1 MDIPDLPAMAFQHIG
16 DKKIKPQGGGG
27 SFNPIAAITDPI
39 SSALGTDGGGGGILG
54 AVADIDPGPS
64 IGSALASVDP
74 GPAIGSGLAEVDT
87 FVNREIPGGWTLP
100 AVIAVAYLTGY
111 LDPSLLAAEGATVAG
126 TAEGAALAGEAA
138 FSSAVASGATAAE
151 ATALANAAATSYA
164 TAGAAGGAAGS
175 GLSAA
180 ELLAVGGFTPAA
192 GSGASFAIP
201 SAIATGAGAGGSIG
215 GIELGGAFLPTAG
228 SGASFAV
235 PGTVGAGSSL
245 LGPTYGELGLTG
257 VEGGLAGPTYGELGL
272 TGLELGT
279 EASTGAPIFDYSQEV
294 ILSPGGNYIPANTL
308 PSEIAGL
315 DESIRIAGE
324 AAIKA
329 APSTISPSQAVN
341 TLRGASGL
349 LGGQQ
354 GTPAAATAQ
363 FRGSTVP
370 QGAVDYSGILNL
382 LQTRAQQRNPY
393 SLLG

>member
-1 MDIPDLPAMAFQHIG
+1 MCGGPVG
-16 DKKIKPQGGGG
+16 DVLD
-27 SFNPIAAITDPI
+27 TT

-54 AVADIDPGPS
+54 AVEDVGQS
-64 IGSALASVDP
+64 VSSGLAAIDP
-74 GPAIGSGLAEVDT
+74 GPAIGSGLADVDE
-87 FVNREIPGGWTLP
+87 FVNDEIPGGWATVG
-100 AVIAVAYLTGY
+100 AAAVAAATGY
-111 LDPSLLAAEGATVAG
+111 VDPSL
-126 TAEGAALAGEAA
+126 
-138 FSSAVASGATAAE
+138 FAVE
-151 ATALANAAATSYA
+151 
-164 TAGAAGGAAGS
+164 AGAGA
-175 GLSAA
+175 
-180 ELLAVGGFTPAA
+180 
-192 GSGASFAIP
+192 
-201 SAIATGAGAGGSIG
+201 GAGAGGSIG
-215 GIELGGAFLPTAG
+215 GIQLGGAFVPTAG
-228 SGASFAV
+228 SGASFVV

-245 LGPTYGELGLTG
+245 LGPTYAELGLTG

-294 ILSPGGNYIPANTL
+294 ILSPGGNYIPATTL

-315 DESIRIAGE
+315 DAEILKAGE

-329 APSTISPSQAVN
+329 APSISPSQAVN
-341 TLRGASGL
+341 ALRGASGL

-354 GTPAAATAQ
+354 TTPAGATQQ

>member
-1 MDIPDLPAMAFQHIG
+1 MCGGPVG
-16 DKKIKPQGGGG
+16 DVLD
-27 SFNPIAAITDPI
+27 TT
-39 SSALGTDGGGGGILG
+39 SSVLGTDGGGGGILG
-54 AVADIDPGPS
+54 AVEDVGQS
-64 IGSALASVDP
+64 VGSGLAAIDP
-74 GPAIGSGLAEVDT
+74 GPAIGSGLADVDE
-87 FVNREIPGGWTLP
+87 FVNEEIPGGWATVG
-100 AVIAVAYLTGY
+100 AAAVAAATGY
-111 LDPSLLAAEGATVAG
+111 VDPSL
-126 TAEGAALAGEAA
+126 
-138 FSSAVASGATAAE
+138 FAAE
-151 ATALANAAATSYA
+151 AG
-164 TAGAAGGAAGS
+164 AGA
-175 GLSAA
+175 
-180 ELLAVGGFTPAA
+180 
-192 GSGASFAIP
+192 
-201 SAIATGAGAGGSIG
+201 GAGAGGSIG
-215 GIELGGAFLPTAG
+215 GIELGGAFVPTAG
-228 SGASFAV
+228 SGASFVV
-235 PGTVGAGSSL
+235 PGAAGAGSSL

>member
-1 MDIPDLPAMAFQHIG
+1 MEIPDLPSMAFQHIG
-16 DKKIKPQGGGG
+16 DKKIKPQGGG
-27 SFNPIAAITDPI
+27 NPIAAITDPI

-54 AVADIDPGPS
+54 AVEDVGQS
-64 IGSALASVDP
+64 
-74 GPAIGSGLAEVDT
+74 IGSGLADVDK
-87 FVNREIPGGWTLP
+87 FVNNEIPGGW
-100 AVIAVAYLTGY
+100 V
-111 LDPSLLAAEGATVAG
+111 TVG
-126 TAEGAALAGEAA
+126 L
-138 FSSAVASGATAAE
+138 
-151 ATALANAAATSYA
+151 AAATAGAAAGAGAGAAAGS
-164 TAGAAGGAAGS
+164 TAGAAGGTAAGS

-201 SAIATGAGAGGSIG
+201 GAIATGAGAGGSIG

-235 PGTVGAGSSL
+235 PGTAGVGSSL
-245 LGPTYGELGLTG
+245 LGPTYAELGLTG

-294 ILSPGGNYIPANTL
+294 ILSPGGNYIPATTL

-315 DESIRIAGE
+315 DAEILKAGE

-329 APSTISPSQAVN
+329 APSISPFQAVN
-341 TLRGASGL
+341 ALRGASGL

-354 GTPAAATAQ
+354 GTLAAATQQ

-382 LQTRAQQRNPY
+382 LQARMPQRNPN

>member
-1 MDIPDLPAMAFQHIG
+1 MDIPDLPQSAFEHIG
-16 DKKIKPQGGGG
+16 DRKIKPQGGGG
-27 SFNPIAAITDPI
+27 GGGIVSAITDPI
-39 SSALGTDGGGGGILG
+39 SSAIGTDGGGGGILG
-54 AVADIDPGPS
+54 AVEDVGQS
-64 IGSALASVDP
+64 VGSGLAAIDP
-74 GPAIGSGLAEVDT
+74 GPAIGSGLAEVDD
-87 FVNREIPGGWTLP
+87 FVNDEIPGGWATVG
-100 AVIAVAYLTGY
+100 AAAVAAATGY
-111 LDPSLLAAEGATVAG
+111 VDPSL
-126 TAEGAALAGEAA
+126 
-138 FSSAVASGATAAE
+138 FAAE
-151 ATALANAAATSYA
+151 AGAAG
-164 TAGAAGGAAGS
+164 AGAAGGTAAGS

-180 ELLAVGGFTPAA
+180 ELLAVGGFTPTA
-192 GSGASFAIP
+192 GSAASFTVP

-235 PGTVGAGSSL
+235 PGAAGAGSSL
-245 LGPTYGELGLTG
+245 LGPTYAELGLTG

-294 ILSPGGNYIPANTL
+294 VLSPGGNYIPANTL

-329 APSTISPSQAVN
+329 APISPSQAVN
-341 TLRGASGL
+341 ALRGASGL
-349 LGGQQ
+349 LGGGQQ
-354 GTPAAATAQ
+354 TTPAGATAQ
-363 FRGSTVP
+363 FRGNTMP

-382 LQTRAQQRNPY
+382 LQTRSPQRNPY